1 MLRNLY
7 ILLDAVGIVGFGL
20 RWNWSGVKL
29 VCFFIDLKVPL
40 GPDWDEMQVP
50 QSG

>member
-1 MLRNLY
+1 MPTKVMP
-7 ILLDAVGIVGFGL
+7 AMTA
-20 RWNWSGVKL
+20 SGVKL